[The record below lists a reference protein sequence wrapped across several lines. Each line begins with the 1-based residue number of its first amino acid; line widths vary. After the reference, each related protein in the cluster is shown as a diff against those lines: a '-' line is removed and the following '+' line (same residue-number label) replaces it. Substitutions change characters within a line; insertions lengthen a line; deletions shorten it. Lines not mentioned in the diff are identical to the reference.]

1 MTNPYFHLRSVS
13 SSELSTD
20 PDRLRT
26 FFADDW
32 KVVRSRCE
40 AETETVLAEDYLDV
54 HRLYVGA
61 RHPPATSAPE
71 TLLVLGGRP
80 VPLPGEGL
88 PPFVVLIPAQVS
100 AAAAYLGAVSFET
113 LWSAACEDLMAPHG
127 LLFTEAELR
136 SHFTLVHQ
144 RLTAFYTRTSDEG
157 RAVVKWLLV

>member
-1 MTNPYFHLRSVS
+1 MTIPHFHLRSVPS
-13 SSELSTD
+13 PELSAD
-20 PDRLRT
+20 PERLRPL
-26 FFADDW
+26 FADDW
-32 KVVRSRCE
+32 KTVRSRCE
-40 AETETVLAEDYLDV
+40 AQTETVLAEDYLDV

-61 RHPPATSAPE
+61 RHPPAVSAPE

-88 PPFVVLIPAQVS
+88 PPFIVLIPAQVTV
-100 AAAAYLGAVSFET
+100 AAAYLCSVSFDA
-113 LWSAACEDLMAPHG
+113 LWSTACEDLMAPHG

-136 SHFTLVHQ
+136 THFSLVHE